1 MSNVRIVN
9 FGSGPAGHSFLLNK
23 GAKMS
28 KITERVWKFTQPV
41 VEGFGLKLWDVE
53 YVREGADWF
62 LRVYID
68 KDGTVDINDCE
79 KVSRALDPI
88 LDEEDPIPDSYTFEV
103 CSAGCERVLKRP
115 SDFQQFLGAQVLV
128 KLYGPR
134 NGRKEYVGTLKNYDN
149 GTLTLD
155 ANGEEMVF
163 EAQETA
169 QVRLYV
175 EF

>member
-1 MSNVRIVN
+1 
-9 FGSGPAGHSFLLNK
+9 
-23 GAKMS
+23 MS
-28 KITERVWKFTQPV
+28 KITERVWAIAEPV
-41 VEGFGLKLWDVE
+41 VNGFDLRLWDVE

-68 KDGTVDINDCE
+68 KDGAVDINDCE

-115 SDFQQFLGAQVLV
+115 GDFMQFLGSQVLV
-128 KLYGPR
+128 KLYRPR
-134 NGRKEYVGTLKNYDN
+134 DGRKEYVGTLEAYAD
-149 GTLTLD
+149 GTLTLRV
-155 ANGEEMVF
+155 GEEVMTF
-163 EAQETA
+163 TSEEIAL
-169 QVRLYV
+169 VRLYV